1 MSWKASHDRS
11 RKAEQ
16 ARQDAQ
22 SNIFEQSK
30 VDMVT
35 RWEHS
40 TMATMERNAVQKR
53 VAARRVAYQAEVAG
67 RRRRLAALLAADRK
81 TLDDELRSV
90 HETPEQRATRLMETA
105 HALRDKREAAR
116 LKKVEYEVNRQFR
129 AGLDE
134 FRTAD
139 TKSRLHDV
147 DKFRRVQMQEKIAA
161 KAQEVR
167 RIARRALFERAA
179 LRCWRISR
187 IALTHARSLYL
198 RPPSRLKWTLRP
210 LRRGVSRS
218 RRAPTAPIV
227 RRRRSTPRTR
237 RRRASWASSSWRRRR
252 SMRSWARRSK

>member
-81 TLDDELRSV
+81 ALDDELRSV

-105 HALRDKREAAR
+105 HALRDKREATR
-116 LKKVEYEVNRQFR
+116 LIKVEYEVNRQFR

-167 RIARRALFERAA
+167 HLAPLARLRGPRRPAVRASGA
-179 LRCWRISR
+179 
-187 IALTHARSLYL
+187 
-198 RPPSRLKWTLRP
+198 
-210 LRRGVSRS
+210 SRS
-218 RRAPTAPIV
+218 RTLPLARSASLPLAGSNGHC
-227 RRRRSTPRTR
+227 RRRSVAPV
-237 RRRASWASSSWRRRR
+237 
-252 SMRSWARRSK
+252 AREGR